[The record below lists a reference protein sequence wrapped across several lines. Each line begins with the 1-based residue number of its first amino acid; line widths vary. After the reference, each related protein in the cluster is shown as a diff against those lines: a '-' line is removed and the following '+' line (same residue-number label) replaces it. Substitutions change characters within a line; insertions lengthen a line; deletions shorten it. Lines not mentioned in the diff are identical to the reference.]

1 MYWKR
6 IKNKPNITG
15 TSDLKNDKWNQ
26 QSYNKIYKLCESSVI
41 LTIAIKAGP
50 GLEYGDKASSSPA
63 ILCTPSLRYLD
74 MISKELEQLERTAE
88 EQRLLRMDREERRQR
103 EYTRKKLN
111 LRRKIEEVRRD
122 YKCCEGKI
130 HSFSIRK

>member
-1 MYWKR
+1 M
-6 IKNKPNITG
+6 
-15 TSDLKNDKWNQ
+15 
-26 QSYNKIYKLCESSVI
+26 
-41 LTIAIKAGP
+41 
-50 GLEYGDKASSSPA
+50 EYGDKASSSPE
-63 ILCTPSLRYLD
+63 ILCSSSLRYLD

-122 YKCCEGKI
+122 CKCCEGKI
-130 HSFSIRK
+130 HSFSICKYT